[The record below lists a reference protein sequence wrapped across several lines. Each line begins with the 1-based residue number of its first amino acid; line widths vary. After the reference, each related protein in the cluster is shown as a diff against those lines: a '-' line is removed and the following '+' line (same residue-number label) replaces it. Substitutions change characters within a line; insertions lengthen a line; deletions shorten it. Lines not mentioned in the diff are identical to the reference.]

1 MINRQ
6 FPRNFRDLFDLFR
19 FYRPELGLPALLSD
33 MDLEGLTATDVYR
46 AVHGRLPETPEM
58 ALAHERMGILQL
70 FEVALRS
77 KEFQNHLVPRFLAA
91 YPEKRCLSFIHVPK
105 SAGSDLSAH
114 LITRF
119 PSLRTTIIDP
129 DLTSPA
135 DFFSAVKDVV
145 LESALCEH
153 VYIHGHNRLET
164 YVRWGAARPGDELFT
179 TVREPV
185 ALVVSQVN
193 YVLTR
198 MASTAQP
205 IGPDTAGWRGVFE
218 VDDPGRL
225 ENRAEVLRLASVILR
240 NQGVV
245 PPNNTCHFLGDG
257 TTGGALAAMARHNVE
272 VTDLQRYPR
281 WLKERWMVRDTSTRV
296 NASRA
301 YVTLQDFSPEDR
313 LYIHAIT
320 DQDQAL
326 HAHVGRRLDATGAA
340 SLRGG
345 DLMDR
350 AARPAQT
357 AA

>member
-198 MASTAQP
+198 MASTAHP

-225 ENRAEVLRLASVILR
+225 ENRAEVL
-240 NQGVV
+240 
-245 PPNNTCHFLGDG
+245 P
-257 TTGGALAAMARHNVE
+257 LAAMARHNVE